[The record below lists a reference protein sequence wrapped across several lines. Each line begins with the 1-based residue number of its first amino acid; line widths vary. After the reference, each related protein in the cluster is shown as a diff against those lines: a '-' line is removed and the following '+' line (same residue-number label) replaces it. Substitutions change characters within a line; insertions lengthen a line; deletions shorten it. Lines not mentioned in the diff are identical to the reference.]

1 MEALVARLWLPSLQ
15 SQGTHVKPTVKTA
28 ATPTFLF
35 LVMCSFQTDFTGTNR
50 IIISVM
56 VLKSPLVLRRLEMSI
71 QVPGTDLFHI
81 LFRGVHSHI
90 LTIVVAM

>member
-1 MEALVARLWLPSLQ
+1 MEASADLKWLPS
-15 SQGTHVKPTVKTA
+15 SQRHGTHVKPTVKTA

-35 LVMCSFQTDFTGTNR
+35 VVMCRFQTDFTGTNR
-50 IIISVM
+50 IIVSVM
-56 VLKSPLVLRRLEMSI
+56 VLKRPLVLRRVEMSI

-81 LFRGVHSHI
+81 LFRGVHSNI